1 MASRRYGS
9 AKKHGGVP
17 VDGGGWSGA
26 RARWENDVLTPYEKV
41 GAVLTAGQLLR
52 ISTAALLAFFHTS
65 TTPHTE
71 AADTVANRN
80 KAFTVPNRPNDDSYY
95 INAPP
100 ATFFHLVEQGTA
112 TAPILRAANETRYIY
127 AKLALANR

>member
-65 TTPHTE
+65 TTTPHAE
-71 AADTVANRN
+71 ANTAANRN
-80 KAFTVPNRPNDDSYY
+80 KAFTHSIKSRNDSYY
-95 INAPP
+95 MNAPP
-100 ATFFHLVEQGTA
+100 VTFFHLVEQGTA

-127 AKLALANR
+127 ANLVSANP